1 MIMELKLDELKALV
15 SNQIKNLFHFSF
27 DTEYE
32 KLKEGIHLSL
42 LKTENCFSQTSNKYY
57 KKNDTIYFNPF
68 HSGQYSIFLY
78 FLSRQIYLL
87 DVANT
92 TLADR
97 IYYLNK
103 ALNGL
108 DLFYEVEMPDVFYL
122 DHPVGTVIGR
132 AKIDNYFSFAQGC
145 TVGGNKG
152 VYPKI
157 GENVKMFSDAK
168 VIGDTNI
175 GKNVWI
181 SANTYIKDSNI
192 PEQSIVFGSS
202 PNLIIKNRPIEFF
215 LTSAN

>member
-1 MIMELKLDELKALV
+1 
-15 SNQIKNLFHFSF
+15 
-27 DTEYE
+27 
-32 KLKEGIHLSL
+32 
-42 LKTENCFSQTSNKYY
+42 
-57 KKNDTIYFNPF
+57 
-68 HSGQYSIFLY
+68 
-78 FLSRQIYLL
+78 
-87 DVANT
+87 
-92 TLADR
+92 
-97 IYYLNK
+97 
-103 ALNGL
+103 
-108 DLFYEVEMPDVFYL
+108 
-122 DHPVGTVIGR
+122 
-132 AKIDNYFSFAQGC
+132 
-145 TVGGNKG
+145 